1 MATKLNL
8 TYPSITATKAIL
20 KMNPDISA
28 DQVKGYDRRARAQP
42 FIMEHVKIIEGYTIQ
57 CCLQEKLI
65 SEMEGRDKEQKELI
79 KLMSEENQV
88 LKDGAEEDERAN
100 AELTEK
106 NEKLSE
112 NHITLSLRMCDTMA
126 ELERENEKL
135 TEELDEWKTEIQ
147 PDFTELRSPS
157 EISSM
162 IDDMYEN
169 IKELTQ
175 ENEKLQEQLKKEE
188 KGWADQ
194 RVSQRKLR
202 KSYDTLE
209 EQLKKEEKVGR
220 SRKKAYEDMVRKL
233 QEQLKKGGE
242 AHMKDKKAYDTN
254 LKIRDEEIEELV
266 AKLEVAD
273 YYQSGVLE
281 RLAPLLPLDD
291 SPQDIIGDICDIIK
305 GD

>member
-1 MATKLNL
+1 
-8 TYPSITATKAIL
+8 
-20 KMNPDISA
+20 
-28 DQVKGYDRRARAQP
+28 
-42 FIMEHVKIIEGYTIQ
+42 
-57 CCLQEKLI
+57 
-65 SEMEGRDKEQKELI
+65 MEGRDKEQKELI

-135 TEELDEWKTEIQ
+135 KEDHITQFLRMCDTMAELE
-147 PDFTELRSPS
+147 R
-157 EISSM
+157 
-162 IDDMYEN
+162 
-169 IKELTQ
+169 

-202 KSYDTLE
+202 KSYDTLQ

-281 RLAPLLPLDD
+281 RLAPLLPIDD
-291 SPQDIIGDICDIIK
+291 SPLDIIGDICDIIK